1 MQFQRVML
9 EVNNVA
15 AIALL
20 LVVGVIMFRRH
31 LHRQAPI
38 FFAYVLFDTCGMAVV
53 YGLLHF
59 GNHYWWWYGSW
70 AENGICILLGFAVI
84 VEVFNKLFAPY
95 EGIRYFAKVVV
106 FWSAAVL
113 VATGAFSAAFFHH
126 VAFSVPIL
134 TVFLVLDRSLRIV
147 QLGLILSLFAVS
159 RYLHLRWK
167 NLTFGIAL
175 GFGFYALTQLATW
188 TVRIYYGQLV
198 AGTVNVVQGAAYCA
212 TILIWAFYVLQ
223 PEVAHIPIVSLPSH
237 ELEKWDRA
245 LSHLLRRSATPP
257 VSAATK

>member
-1 MQFQRVML
+1 ML
-9 EVNNVA
+9 EANDVA
-15 AIALL
+15 AIAFL

-31 LHRQAPI
+31 LHRQVPV

-53 YGLLHF
+53 YALLHF
-59 GNHYWWWYGSW
+59 GNRYWWWYSAW
-70 AENGICILLGFAVI
+70 AEYGICILLGSAVI
-84 VEVFNKLFAPY
+84 VEIFTKLFAPY

-106 FWSAAVL
+106 LWSAAAL

-126 VAFSVPIL
+126 VAFSVPVL
-134 TVFLVLDRSLRIV
+134 TIFVVLDRSLRIV
-147 QLGLILSLFAVS
+147 QLGLILSLFALS
-159 RYLHLRWK
+159 GYLHLRWK
-167 NLTFGIAL
+167 NFTFGIAL

-212 TILIWAFYVLQ
+212 TIVIWGFYALQ
-223 PEVAHIPIVSLPSH
+223 REAAHIPIVSLPSH

-245 LSHLLRRSATPP
+245 LTQLLRRSATPP
-257 VSAATK
+257 ISATTK